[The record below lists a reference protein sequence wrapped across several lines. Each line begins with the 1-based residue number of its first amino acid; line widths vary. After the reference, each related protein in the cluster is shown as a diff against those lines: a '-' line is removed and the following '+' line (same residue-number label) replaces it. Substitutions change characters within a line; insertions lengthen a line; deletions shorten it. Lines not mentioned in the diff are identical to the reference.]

1 MAGRF
6 ASPGQST
13 VTFNSNP
20 WWTGTDYHEQGM
32 GFHVIL
38 PGTWPSHDDM
48 GIAPNGVNGTS
59 SLDGTPYMSFHQQLN
74 PSDYVSFTLLNG
86 SAFGLSSVQLADPN
100 SPSGPPIPIAFIGY
114 LADGSAVTNI
124 FATTGNGA
132 TTLANY
138 TFSPAFASGLTS
150 VDIMA
155 PRWAMDNL
163 VFTVPEPSSVVLVGL
178 GLIVLAVRSAL
189 KRQKAPASIPR
200 ARGGQ

>member
-1 MAGRF
+1 MKMCYFSNSVRGVAALCLIMAGRF

-86 SAFGLSSVQLADPN
+86 SAFG
-100 SPSGPPIPIAFIGY
+100 
-114 LADGSAVTNI
+114 DG
-124 FATTGNGA
+124 
-132 TTLANY
+132 
-138 TFSPAFASGLTS
+138 
-150 VDIMA
+150 
-155 PRWAMDNL
+155 MD
-163 VFTVPEPSSVVLVGL
+163 
-178 GLIVLAVRSAL
+178 
-189 KRQKAPASIPR
+189 
-200 ARGGQ
+200 